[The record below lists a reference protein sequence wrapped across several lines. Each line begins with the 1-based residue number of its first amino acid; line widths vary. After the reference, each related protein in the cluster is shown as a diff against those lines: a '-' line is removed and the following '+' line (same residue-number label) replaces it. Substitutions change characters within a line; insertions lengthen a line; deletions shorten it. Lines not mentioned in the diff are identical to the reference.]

1 MAEQAFALT
10 YDCFSKYED
19 DEGTEQ
25 IQRYQRADP
34 LYQSAIEIGNGV
46 VDAEARMTWSFFKAF
61 NHQQICG
68 QYILLTDGKEMLT
81 KHLGESIASYKEVLR
96 QEPTPLYKAQTLVNL
111 KCVLARSRTNCYVQH
126 SGMLPIISRFEQ
138 QVATLLAGE
147 GSVSQ
152 VIALVKSDHRVLNTM
167 ACALK
172 CENIEEAEATVSASL
187 ETESD
192 PKINWYAYHL
202 RGQLTLDKYIRNTK
216 AFPHSQGD
224 PDNIKLLDKSISDFK
239 SCQEGMHLSKS
250 YYLLGKATMKLAEAN
265 SAPVTSC
272 SSNIMIQ
279 ALAYFN
285 KALELDQGQRDRKIH
300 GLRAECLKCLKE
312 DRQAVES
319 WKRAVELDRQSTT
332 YRGNI
337 KPLLIM
343 LLDQCRKMSESKSF
357 QPTVAETA
365 TYLKLA
371 LSKYDTVY
379 DKFIPALIERFPEQF
394 LHAANYF
401 TITNDLATARRMLDY
416 VDQTITWPLSQE
428 IAERRRRIEEDI
440 EECREALANAGV
452 QKPRSSNHEQT
463 ADSDQSEEGTTGGEE
478 LEQRLPATEEQKA
491 FIPLALAKARN
502 TKGFKYDFF
511 VIHSAKD
518 EEWVNYTLLA
528 YLEGEHHLKG
538 CIAERDFK
546 LGEYVLDNI
555 TLAIKESAKV
565 LVILTP
571 DMVQSKWCKHEMK
584 DALHAKVEEET
595 ETVIPV
601 LQKDCEVPDE
611 IKNIIYLDAL
621 ENFDWEHLLRDIQSD
636 GEKIENC

>member
-1 MAEQAFALT
+1 MEAQA
-10 YDCFSKYED
+10 
-19 DEGTEQ
+19 EGTGGIEGQ
-25 IQRYQRADP
+25 QPQGGSFEAILEHKPGHFHLPLNILRPSSDQRDIQ
-34 LYQSAIEIGNGV
+34 L
-46 VDAEARMTWSFFKAF
+46 K
-61 NHQQICG
+61 
-68 QYILLTDGKEMLT
+68 KE
-81 KHLGESIASYKEVLR
+81 R
-96 QEPTPLYKAQTLVNL
+96 L
-111 KCVLARSRTNCYVQH
+111 KDQ
-126 SGMLPIISRFEQ
+126 
-138 QVATLLAGE
+138 
-147 GSVSQ
+147 
-152 VIALVKSDHRVLNTM
+152 LN
-167 ACALK
+167 
-172 CENIEEAEATVSASL
+172 N
-187 ETESD
+187 
-192 PKINWYAYHL
+192 
-202 RGQLTLDKYIRNTK
+202 
-216 AFPHSQGD
+216 
-224 PDNIKLLDKSISDFK
+224 PD
-239 SCQEGMHLSKS
+239 E
-250 YYLLGKATMKLAEAN
+250 
-265 SAPVTSC
+265 
-272 SSNIMIQ
+272 

-285 KALELDQGQRDRKIH
+285 KALKLDQGQRDRKIH

-312 DRQAVES
+312 DRQA
-319 WKRAVELDRQSTT
+319 
-332 YRGNI
+332 
-337 KPLLIM
+337 
-343 LLDQCRKMSESKSF
+343 
-357 QPTVAETA
+357 PTVAETA

-379 DKFIPALIERFPEQF
+379 DKFIPALIERFSEQF
-394 LHAANYF
+394 LHEANYF
-401 TITNDLATARRMLDY
+401 TITNDLATARRILDY

-463 ADSDQSEEGTTGGEE
+463 ADSDQSEEGATGGEE

-528 YLEGEHHLKG
+528 NLEGEHRLKG

-571 DMVQSKWCKHEMK
+571 DMVKSKWCKHEMK

-601 LQKDCEVPDE
+601 LLKDCEVPDE
-611 IKNIIYLDAL
+611 IKNITYLDAR
-621 ENFDWEHLLRDIQSD
+621 EHFDWEHLLRDLA
-636 GEKIENC
+636 

>member
-1 MAEQAFALT
+1 
-10 YDCFSKYED
+10 
-19 DEGTEQ
+19 
-25 IQRYQRADP
+25 
-34 LYQSAIEIGNGV
+34 
-46 VDAEARMTWSFFKAF
+46 
-61 NHQQICG
+61 
-68 QYILLTDGKEMLT
+68 
-81 KHLGESIASYKEVLR
+81 
-96 QEPTPLYKAQTLVNL
+96 
-111 KCVLARSRTNCYVQH
+111 
-126 SGMLPIISRFEQ
+126 
-138 QVATLLAGE
+138 
-147 GSVSQ
+147 
-152 VIALVKSDHRVLNTM
+152 
-167 ACALK
+167 
-172 CENIEEAEATVSASL
+172 
-187 ETESD
+187 
-192 PKINWYAYHL
+192 
-202 RGQLTLDKYIRNTK
+202 
-216 AFPHSQGD
+216 
-224 PDNIKLLDKSISDFK
+224 
-239 SCQEGMHLSKS
+239 
-250 YYLLGKATMKLAEAN
+250 MKLAEAE
-265 SAPVTSC
+265 SAPLTAC

-285 KALELDQGQRDRKIH
+285 KALKLDQGQRDRKIH

-332 YRGNI
+332 YWGNI

-401 TITNDLATARRMLDY
+401 TITNDLATARRILDY

-440 EECREALANAGV
+440 EECREALASAGV

-463 ADSDQSEEGTTGGEE
+463 AGSDQSEEGATGGEE
-478 LEQRLPATEEQKA
+478 LGQRLPATEEQKA
-491 FIPLALAKARN
+491 FIPLPLAKARN

-528 YLEGEHHLKG
+528 NLEGEHRLKG

-571 DMVQSKWCKHEMK
+571 DMVKSKWCKHEMK

-601 LQKDCEVPDE
+601 LLKDCEVPDE
-611 IKNIIYLDAL
+611 IKNITYLDAR
-621 ENFDWEHLLRDIQSD
+621 EHFDWEHLLRDLA
-636 GEKIENC
+636 